1 MRITQEIAT
10 SKKGKIFF
18 KIQLIVRLGR
28 VQGDWTS
35 SCSAAAS
42 VWYHLLFG
50 NNPPQLG
57 KAANPLAL
65 TTLPSHSKTPP
76 CMIQARS
83 RSL

>member
-10 SKKGKIFF
+10 SFQKQAKFF
-18 KIQLIVRLGR
+18 KQYNLLLGWEECR
-28 VQGDWTS
+28 ETGLL

-65 TTLPSHSKTPP
+65 TTLPSH
-76 CMIQARS
+76 R
-83 RSL
+83 